1 MRSIVLKL
9 NPDASGKELLNA
21 LAPNVAQSYF
31 YNKLN

>member
-1 MRSIVLKL
+1 MAPKRF
-9 NPDASGKELLNA
+9 NPDANGKELLNA